1 MPPQNQPQDKQVQD
15 AMQNPDAQINLP
27 HRSKAKTVWMVLAI
41 LLFIAL
47 IAVSAFGYYKWK
59 QYRTLAGD
67 LGAQINALN
76 NQVEQLNNQIGTLEA
91 QLSAKPKTTSTTTVA
106 DQDKIKQ
113 AITDYCAAAGGT
125 VVKTSASKINLS
137 SDNKAAT
144 VSVTCS
150 SSTKLTEG
158 TFLLKKGSGGSWVVL
173 QFGQSQSQDL
183 TTQFGLPTSYPNS
196 SAY

>member
-1 MPPQNQPQDKQVQD
+1 MPPQKTQDQQVQD
-15 AMQNPDAQINLP
+15 AMPSPDARINLP
-27 HRSKAKTVWMVLAI
+27 QRSRAKTVWMVIAI
-41 LLFIAL
+41 ISIIAL

-59 QYRTLAGD
+59 QYRTLVGD

-76 NQVEQLNNQIGTLEA
+76 NQVQDLNNQIGTLEA
-91 QLSAKPKTTSTTTVA
+91 QLNAKPKSASSVTAT
-106 DQDKIKQ
+106 DQEKIKQ

-158 TFLLKKGSGGSWVVL
+158 TFLLKKGSAGSWVVL
-173 QFGQSQSQDL
+173 QFGQSQPQEL

-196 SAY
+196 SVY